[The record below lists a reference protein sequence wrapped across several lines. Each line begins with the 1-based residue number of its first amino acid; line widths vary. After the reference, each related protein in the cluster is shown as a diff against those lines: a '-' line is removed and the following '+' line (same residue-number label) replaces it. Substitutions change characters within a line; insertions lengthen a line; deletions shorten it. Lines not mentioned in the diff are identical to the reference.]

1 MSKGKKQACTLIALC
16 VLLAAAVCLYF
27 FVPKGESE
35 EEAADEGA
43 QESVTVAQIDT
54 EKISSVQITGEGR
67 EDISLKK
74 EGEAWKLTDLPE
86 APVTTETVEGM
97 FTGLAPLTATGELAL
112 GENGLAEY
120 GLDKP
125 QMIVRLETSDG
136 QQYELKFGQAVPVTG
151 GNYGSSGDEN
161 KVYTFADTLFTS
173 FDVKKNALIT
183 KEEIADIDSEYLTS
197 MAVRKEGVDTF
208 LAEVVPDDKKVDA
221 YTNWVI
227 SKPYAKPLAG
237 SLQEAWS
244 TLQGYFTSPSFGEL
258 IEYSCKDM
266 KKYGLEKTD
275 SSVEVG
281 YFEVKDGYEI
291 PAETASPAPAAQTG
305 VASNKANSI
314 PEEYQDK
321 KSYKLLIGNKTEDG
335 DDYYVRLDG
344 SDNVYTMTADAVDN
358 MLGVDAY
365 TYMDHS
371 VYATLATDLSGY
383 EVTIG
388 KKKITVT
395 HETEKGEDGKDKN
408 VWTLNGTR
416 VPDSQEEAFLTPY
429 SKAYLLEF
437 TSTAKVRKQKMKP
450 KPIMTIVYHEKGR
463 DVKVEYL
470 PYDGTNFYR
479 VNKDGMNYFLVD
491 KRSVDDVVSAFES
504 LLELDLSGEK

>member
-35 EEAADEGA
+35 EETADEGA
-43 QESVTVAQIDT
+43 QDSVTVAQIDT
-54 EKISSVQITGEGR
+54 EKINSVQISGEGR
-67 EDISLKK
+67 EEISLKK
-74 EGEAWKLTDLPE
+74 EGENWKLSDLPE

-97 FTGLAPLTATGELAL
+97 FSNLAPLTATGELAL

-136 QQYELKFGQAVPVTG
+136 QQYELKLGQAVPVTG
-151 GNYGSSGDEN
+151 GNYGISGDEN
-161 KVYTFADTLFTS
+161 KIYTFADALFTS
-173 FDVKKNALIT
+173 FDIEKNALIT

-208 LAEVVPDDKKVDA
+208 VAEVVPDDKKVDA

-227 SKPYAKPLAG
+227 SKPYDKPLAG
-237 SLQEAWS
+237 SLEEAWS
-244 TLQGYFTSPSFGEL
+244 TLQGYFTSPSFSEL

-275 SSVEVG
+275 SFVEVG

-291 PAETASPAPAAQTG
+291 PAATASPAPAVQSG
-305 VASNKANSI
+305 VTSSKANTI
-314 PEEYQDK
+314 PEKYQDK
-321 KSYKLLIGNKTEDG
+321 KSYKLLIGKKTADE
-335 DDYYVRLDG
+335 DYYVRLDG
-344 SDNVYTMTADAVDN
+344 SDNVYTMTADTIDN

-371 VYATLATDLSGY
+371 VYATLATDLNGY

-437 TSTAKVRKQKMKP
+437 TSTAKTTKEKTENKP
-450 KPIMTIVYHEKGR
+450 VMTIVYHEKGR
-463 DVKVEYL
+463 DVTVKYL

-479 VNKDGMNYFLVD
+479 VDKDGMDYFLVD
-491 KRSVDDVVSAFES
+491 KRSVDDAVSAFES
-504 LLELDLSGEK
+504 LLQLDLSDEK